1 MLKGCDDVAKINTTV
16 GNVNIKIDTKRIDK
30 NIRNAQAVLNEAV
43 GNDCKSLVPH
53 LNGDLQRSFR
63 YGNGDIHSGFVEW
76 TAPYSHF
83 QYVGFVRTD
92 ERGRVWVGKKEEK
105 PILHKD
111 RPLTYHEPGTTSEW
125 FEVDKKN
132 NLKKW
137 EKLVRDE
144 MGKG

>member
-1 MLKGCDDVAKINTTV
+1 MRINKTV

-43 GNDCKSLVPH
+43 GNDCKPLVPH
-53 LNGDLQRSFR
+53 LNGGLQGSFR

-92 ERGRVWVGKKEEK
+92 ERGRVWVGEKEEK

-111 RPLTYHEPGTTSEW
+111 WPLDRSKGGGESEW
-125 FEVDKKN
+125 FEVAKKN

-137 EKLVRDE
+137 EKLVKYE
-144 MGKG
+144 VWKG

>member
-1 MLKGCDDVAKINTTV
+1 MRINKTV

-43 GNDCKSLVPH
+43 GNDCKPLVPH
-53 LNGDLQRSFR
+53 LNGGLQGSFR

-83 QYVGFVRTD
+83 QYAGFVRTD
-92 ERGRVWVGKKEEK
+92 ENGRVFVGKDEKK
-105 PILHKD
+105 PILTN
-111 RPLTYHEPGTTSEW
+111 RPLHYGRSGTTSEW
-125 FEVDKKN
+125 FEVAKKN

-144 MGKG
+144 VGKG